1 MEENLQTMLPY
12 EIRAKPFLL
21 KMRTEEILET
31 ANSLL
36 TGDKGI
42 LAMDEG
48 NISLNEKFRTIGLP
62 ETDDLRR
69 AYREM
74 IVTTPGLGDYL
85 SGAIL
90 YEETARQ
97 TTKEGISF
105 VDLLKEAGVV
115 SGIKVDCGVVDL
127 AGFPGEKIT
136 LGLDSLRERLAD
148 YRGLGMRFA
157 SWRAVI
163 DIGNDI
169 PSTGCISANMH
180 DLARYAALCQ
190 ESGLLP
196 IVESEVLMNGDHHIE
211 RCFDVTGRVLWELF
225 RQLEEQRVDLH
236 GILLK
241 PNMILPG
248 TGSSQRVTIADVA
261 NATVE
266 CMLKNVPRI
275 VPGIAFLSG
284 AQSPELSTAH
294 LNMMHLRRRPP
305 WAITFSFSSAIQQPA
320 MEKWKGREEN
330 IKPAQQVLYRRIML
344 NAMARRGEYEPAMEN
359 N

>member
-1 MEENLQTMLPY
+1 MK
-12 EIRAKPFLL
+12 A
-21 KMRTEEILET
+21 EEILET
-31 ANSLL
+31 ANSLI

-42 LAMDEG
+42 LAMDED
-48 NISLNEKFRTIGLP
+48 NTSLDAKFKTMGLP
-62 ETDDLRR
+62 ETEDLRR
-69 AYREM
+69 ACREL

-90 YEETARQ
+90 NAETVLQA
-97 TTKEGISF
+97 TKEGVSF
-105 VDLLKEAGVV
+105 VDLLKEAGVI
-115 SGIKVDCGVVDL
+115 SGIKVDSGVVDL

-136 LGLDSLRERLAD
+136 LGLDSLRERLVD
-148 YRGLGMRFA
+148 YRDLGMRFA

-163 DIGNDI
+163 DIGKDI
-169 PSTGCISANMH
+169 PSTGCIAANMH
-180 DLARYAALCQ
+180 GLARYAALCQ
-190 ESGLLP
+190 EAGVLP
-196 IVESEVLMNGDHHIE
+196 IVEAEVLMNGDHSIE
-211 RCFDVTGRVLWELF
+211 RCFEVTGKALGELF

-248 TGSSQRVTIADVA
+248 IGSSRQVSIADVA

-266 CMLKNVPRI
+266 CMMKNVPRM

-294 LNMMHLRRRPP
+294 LNMIHLRRRLP

-330 IKPAQQVLYRRIML
+330 IKPAQQLLYRRIML